1 MTYFHQSYLHVSL
14 EKVNSFSKKILEQKF
29 QNVRIKTYMWLERI
43 IRRQII
49 FNRKFN
55 TWITYLVKLSYKVM
69 TMLEVY
75 WDVENNQFVIIK
87 KEPQVVDIA
96 RELIPPSI

>member
-1 MTYFHQSYLHVSL
+1 
-14 EKVNSFSKKILEQKF
+14 
-29 QNVRIKTYMWLERI
+29 
-43 IRRQII
+43 
-49 FNRKFN
+49 
-55 TWITYLVKLSYKVM
+55 VKLSYKVM